1 MKKSLILLSVGGLLL
16 ISSCNKQESESD
28 FRNDPQL
35 KSASTAK
42 LAVDNQVSPGTINGQ
57 KVLNFRA
64 HLSGGQEVPPR
75 ETLATG
81 QAVFQLSK
89 DGEELSYKL
98 IVANLENIVQAHI
111 HVAVEGVN
119 GPVVI
124 WLYPSAPPSLL
135 IPGTTN
141 GILYEG
147 IITETDFRGILA
159 GRQMA
164 DLVDLMAANN
174 TYVNVHTTL
183 YPGGEIRGQVFG
195 HVPGE

>member
-1 MKKSLILLSVGGLLL
+1 MKKNLILVAVGGLLL

-28 FRNDPQL
+28 FRNEPNL
-35 KSASTAK
+35 KGASAAK
-42 LAVDNQVSPGTINGQ
+42 LAVDNQVNPGIMNGH

-64 HLSGGQEVPPR
+64 HLGGGQEVPPR

-98 IVANLENIVQAHI
+98 LVANLENIVQAHL

-124 WLYPSAPPSLL
+124 WLYPSAPPALL
-135 IPGTTN
+135 IPGITN
-141 GILYEG
+141 GLLFEG
-147 IITETDFRGILA
+147 VIT
-159 GRQMA
+159 
-164 DLVDLMAANN
+164 
-174 TYVNVHTTL
+174 
-183 YPGGEIRGQVFG
+183 
-195 HVPGE
+195 

>member
-1 MKKSLILLSVGGLLL
+1 MKKRLVLLSVGGLLL

-28 FRNDPQL
+28 FRNEPQL
-35 KSASTAK
+35 KSASTETGTFN
-42 LAVDNQVSPGTINGQ
+42 NQVSPGFMNEQ

-64 HLSGGQEVPPR
+64 HLTGEQEVPQR

-81 QAVFQLSK
+81 QAVFHLSK
-89 DGEELSYKL
+89 DGKELYYKL
-98 IVANLENIVQAHI
+98 LVANLENIFQAHI
-111 HVAVEGVN
+111 HVAGKGVN
-119 GPVVI
+119 GPVVT
-124 WLYPSAPPSLL
+124 WLYPSAPPALL

-141 GILYEG
+141 GLLYEG
-147 IITETDFRGILA
+147 VITDANLVGILA
-159 GRQMA
+159 GSQVA

-195 HVPGE
+195 IVPGE

>member
-1 MKKSLILLSVGGLLL
+1 MKKGLILLSVSGLLL

-35 KSASTAK
+35 KSASAK
-42 LAVDNQVSPGTINGQ
+42 TMANDKQVSAGIMNGQ
-57 KVLNFRA
+57 KVLNYRA
-64 HLSGGQEVPPR
+64 HLSGGQEVPPN
-75 ETLATG
+75 ESHATG
-81 QAVFQLSK
+81 QVVFKLSK
-89 DGEELSYKL
+89 DGTELSYKL
-98 IVANLENIVQAHI
+98 LVANLENILQAHI
-111 HVAVEGVN
+111 HIAVEGAN
-119 GPVVI
+119 GPVVV
-124 WLYPSAPPSLL
+124 WLYPSAPPSSL

-141 GILYEG
+141 GLLHEG
-147 IITETDFRGILA
+147 VITVADFRGILA
-159 GRQMA
+159 GSQMS

>member
-1 MKKSLILLSVGGLLL
+1 MKKNLILVAVGGLLL

-28 FRNDPQL
+28 FRNEPHL
-35 KSASTAK
+35 KGASAAK
-42 LAVDNQVSPGTINGQ
+42 LAVDTQVNSGIMNGH

-64 HLSGGQEVPPR
+64 HLGGGQEVPPR

-98 IVANLENIVQAHI
+98 LVANLENIVQAHI
-111 HVAVEGVN
+111 HVAVEGAN

-124 WLYPSAPPSLL
+124 WLYPSAPPALL
-135 IPGTTN
+135 IPGITN
-141 GILYEG
+141 GPLFEG
-147 IITETDFRGILA
+147 VITSADFRGILA
-159 GRQMA
+159 GSRMT
-164 DLVDLMAANN
+164 DLIDLMAANN

-195 HVPGE
+195 LVPGE

>member
-16 ISSCNKQESESD
+16 ISACNKQESESD
-28 FRNDPQL
+28 FRNNPQL
-35 KSASTAK
+35 KSASVNAAAFDK
-42 LAVDNQVSPGTINGQ
+42 QVKPEVLNGQ

-64 HLSGGQEVPPR
+64 HLDGGQEVPPR

-81 QAVFQLSK
+81 QVIFQLSK
-89 DGEELSYKL
+89 DGQELHYKL
-98 IVANLENIVQAHI
+98 LVANLENIMQAHI
-111 HVAVEGVN
+111 HIAAEGVN

-124 WLYPSAPPSLL
+124 WLYPSAPPALL

-141 GILYEG
+141 GLLYEG
-147 IITETDFRGILA
+147 VITEASFRGILA
-159 GRQMA
+159 GKHMA
-164 DLVDLMAANN
+164 DLVGLMAANN